1 MILKKGSASDCR
13 THKEAR
19 LGPVDSKQA
28 LQKPHTI
35 CLTQF
40 QSYLAFHMETSHTI
54 WSPN

>member
-54 WSPN
+54 WSAN